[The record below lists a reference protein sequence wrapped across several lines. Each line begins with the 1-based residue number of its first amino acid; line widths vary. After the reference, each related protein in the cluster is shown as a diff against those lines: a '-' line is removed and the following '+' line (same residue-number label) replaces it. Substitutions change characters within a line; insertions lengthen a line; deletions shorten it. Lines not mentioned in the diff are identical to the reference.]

1 MVERPCLIRQGLSI
15 WHKQFRRQYLPS
27 PQESGI
33 SPKVDVEL
41 TVNMAA

>member
-1 MVERPCLIRQGLSI
+1 MVEGLVLYRQYLSI